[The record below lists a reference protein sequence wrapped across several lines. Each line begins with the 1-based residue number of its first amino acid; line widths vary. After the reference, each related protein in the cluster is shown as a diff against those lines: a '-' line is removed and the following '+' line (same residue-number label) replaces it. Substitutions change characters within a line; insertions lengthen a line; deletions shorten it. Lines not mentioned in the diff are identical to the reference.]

1 MQSIRG
7 TKDILPQEI
16 SSWHAIEQI
25 IRSLTAQYGYQ
36 EIRTPIMEYAEVF
49 KRSVGEETD
58 IVGKE
63 MYTFPDRGGDDLT
76 LRPEATAS
84 VVRAAIQHNLTA
96 QQQIA
101 RLYYVG
107 PFFRYE
113 RPQKGRQRQFH
124 QFGCE
129 LMGSATPDADVE
141 ILSLAH
147 DFVNALGITSHQLNI
162 NTLATPSVRKQF
174 KDRLVEYFSAFQ
186 AELSEDS
193 TSRLSTNPLR
203 ILDSKNPGDKALCEK
218 APSLLDMLDNESKD
232 HFDAVLSMLDALHI
246 SYVVNPRLVRGLDY
260 YSHTVFEI
268 TSTALGSQDA
278 LGGGGRYDHL
288 FAHFGGKH
296 TPCIGF
302 GFGMERLL
310 LAKTAEQEIDQKQ
323 NADVYVIGFETS
335 DSRLAV
341 IEFAHTLRNSLG
353 KKVITDVQQRSLK
366 AQMKEADKLGVKH
379 VIIIGPDEVQSGTC
393 VIKHLE
399 TSMQFTKQ
407 RSDVKDLFV
416 VQD

>member
-7 TKDILPQEI
+7 TKDILPLEI
-16 SSWHAIEQI
+16 SSWHALEQI
-25 IRSLTAQYGYQ
+25 IRLLTSQYGYQ

-63 MYTFPDRGGDDLT
+63 MYTFPDRGGDALT

-129 LMGSATPDADVE
+129 LMGAATPEADVE
-141 ILSLAH
+141 ILTLAH
-147 DFVNALGITSHQLNI
+147 DFMISLGIQSYQLQL
-162 NTLATPSVRKQF
+162 NTLATPTVRQQF
-174 KDRLVEYFSAFQ
+174 KSSLVEYFSAFQ
-186 AELSEDS
+186 TELSEES
-193 TSRLSTNPLR
+193 KSRLSTNPLR
-203 ILDSKNPGDKALCEK
+203 ILDSKNPGDKVISEK

-232 HFDAVLSMLDALHI
+232 HFDAVLSMLDGLGI
-246 SYVVNPRLVRGLDY
+246 PYSINPRLVRGLDY

-268 TSTALGSQDA
+268 TSTSLGSQDA

-288 FAHFGGKH
+288 FEQFGGKH

-310 LAKTAEQEIDQKQ
+310 IALAAENTPEIQRKG
-323 NADVYVIGFETS
+323 DVYIIGFETNE
-335 DSRLAV
+335 SRSAV
-341 IEFAHTLRNSLG
+341 IQFAHTLRMSS
-353 KKVITDVQQRSLK
+353 KKNIITDVQNRSLK
-366 AQMKEADKLGVKH
+366 AQMKEADKLGIEH
-379 VIIIGPDEVQSGTC
+379 VIIIGPDEAIAGTC
-393 VIKHLE
+393 IVKHLK
-399 TSMQFTKQ
+399 TGMQYTKK
-407 RSDVKDLFV
+407 RSDLDGLFEV
-416 VQD
+416 

>member
-16 SSWHAIEQI
+16 ESWHAIENT
-25 IRSLTAQYGYQ
+25 IRMLTAQYGYH
-36 EIRTPIMEYAEVF
+36 EIRTPIIEFAEVF

-63 MYTFPDRGGDDLT
+63 MYSFPDRGGDLLT
-76 LRPEATAS
+76 LRPEATAA
-84 VVRAAIQHNLTA
+84 VVRSAIQHNLTA

-101 RLYYVG
+101 RLYYIG

-124 QFGCE
+124 QFGSE
-129 LMGSATPDADVE
+129 LMGSATPEADIE

-147 DFVNALGITSHQLNI
+147 DIVHALGITSRELHI
-162 NTLATPSVRKQF
+162 NTLATPTVRQLFKQ
-174 KDRLVEYFSAFQ
+174 RLVEYFSDFES
-186 AELSEDS
+186 ELSEDS
-193 TSRLSTNPLR
+193 KSRLKTNPLR
-203 ILDSKNPGDKALCEK
+203 ILDSKNPGDKSLSDK
-218 APSLLDMLDNESKD
+218 APSLLEMLDAESKD
-232 HFDAVLSMLDALHI
+232 HFDAVLSMLDGLAI
-246 SYVVNPRLVRGLDY
+246 PYSVNPRLVRGLDY

-288 FAHFGGKH
+288 FEHFGGKH

-310 LAKTAEQEIDQKQ
+310 IAINAEQSQTTIQ
-323 NADVYVIGFETS
+323 NPDVYVIGFETQE
-335 DSRLAV
+335 SRRAV
-341 IEFAHTLRNSLG
+341 TEYAHTLRNAL
-353 KKVITDVQQRSLK
+353 KVSVVTDVQNRSIK

-379 VIIIGPDEVQSGTC
+379 VVIIGPDEALAGTC
-393 VIKHLE
+393 VVKHLE
-399 TSMQFTKQ
+399 SGLQFTKQ
-407 RSDVKDLFV
+407 RSDLEGLFTV
-416 VQD
+416 NP